1 MRTRNRHH
9 KSPPRIQSK
18 TTSQANK
25 SVTTQTSGND
35 GEQNFSNKDSK
46 EKLEELY
53 SNIKS
58 TPSFTAKLGDFLRQH
73 NVHSQHRRIVK
84 KRFPRRR
91 VIAKCPFDLMMADLI
106 EYRMYKRQNKGYSY
120 ILLVIDAFSKVVYTA
135 PMKHKD
141 ANSTFQAF
149 ESIFDNF
156 TEYPINLCTDEGK
169 EFFNS
174 KVQSLFLM
182 YGINH
187 YAIPTKSLSKASIAE
202 RAIRTIKQ
210 RLQKYFGFKKN
221 NRWVDV
227 IDQVTLNYNNTPHR
241 SIGMAPLEVNGE
253 NRDEVYKRLYPY
265 RKLTVVCRLKLGDKV
280 RKIKEK
286 SIFEKG
292 YTANWSEEIFI
303 IDKVSQSNAVCWYR
317 IKTLDNKPVKGIF
330 YYYQLNLVSS
340 NDN

>member
-1 MRTRNRHH
+1 M
-9 KSPPRIQSK
+9 
-18 TTSQANK
+18 
-25 SVTTQTSGND
+25 
-35 GEQNFSNKDSK
+35 
-46 EKLEELY
+46 LEELY

-91 VIAKCPFDLMMADLI
+91 VIAKCPFELMMADLI

-141 ANSTFQAF
+141 ATSTFQAF

-174 KVQSLFLM
+174 KVRALFLM

-187 YAIPTKSLSKASIAE
+187 YAIPTKSLSKASVAE

-280 RKIKEK
+280 RKIREK
-286 SIFEKG
+286 TIFEKG